1 MKQRKIIFSLFIFQ
15 SLLFSQTHYERAFNS
30 SINDWQFSAGVDGA
44 IGSVSNPA
52 TLGIEHGTDLWYT
65 NFLREGNFLE
75 HNFFVQAPFLFTNF
89 GASYRKAYD
98 TNVKNSADLYG
109 FGFGV
114 GSSSFSF
121 GYTADFFVHKSE
133 EATLSNIG
141 FLVRPS
147 RMFSLSYV
155 VKNFNVPS
163 ISAFTFAR
171 QQILGVGIRPTNT
184 DVVSLFFDAKSTSG
198 NFSKAHLHAGMD
210 VKIFPGIHILASYHD
225 DKNSSFAALPA
236 KLYSVG
242 LRIDFS
248 QASIFAS
255 TTTGKNYIPG
265 TSLALHFS
273 NDIQQTIFPQSALLA
288 EITIEGEYDDFDEPG
303 NIFSEGKQGL
313 QTVIAELDK
322 AANDKSIGGV
332 LLNIRP
338 FTTSYAIFGMNGGV
352 QELKNAIERVKANGK
367 PVVVFLSSFASLQEL
382 YLASAA
388 DNIVMPQYGFLLGYG
403 ISYSSLK
410 YKYMLKKFG
419 VDMRTYTAGKFKS
432 ALNSMSDT
440 LSPWKVEELNTIAD
454 DLYAEMIRQMKE
466 GRKNHVDEKAI
477 DTLSGIMYPQ
487 QAKSAKIID
496 EIGWYEDAK
505 KLLYNMVSSPYQM
518 WENGEVAEINADDIE
533 TVSMSER
540 KHWNASWNEM
550 PTIAVIGVYGGI
562 TQGESLSPGGIPL
575 PFLSRERSSGSK
587 TVSEQLEN
595 AMEDDNVKAIILR
608 VDSPGGDGIASDDIY
623 RTIQKVRE
631 KKLVVVSMG
640 SLAASG
646 GYYVS
651 CTGAK
656 IFANPATLTAS
667 IGVISQIPYYYE
679 LFDTLDIW
687 EKNFSRGTYS
697 NVLNLYESPN
707 PEGEKL
713 LVNAL
718 NVFYEGFLQRIMEG
732 RKLKEADVR
741 EHAQGRIWTGVK
753 AKEKNLI
760 DEFGGLYDAVQYVK
774 KETELGDECSV
785 KFYRVPSGGLNPFSF
800 VGAMFSDKEKN
811 ALWNLFEKR
820 KITVEF

>member
-1 MKQRKIIFSLFIFQ
+1 M
-15 SLLFSQTHYERAFNS
+15 NP

-44 IGSVSNPA
+44 IGSVANPA
-52 TLGIEHGTDLWYT
+52 SLGIDRNTDLWYT

-75 HNFFVQAPFLFTNF
+75 HNFFVQAPFLVTNF

-98 TNVKNSADLYG
+98 NDVKNSADMYG
-109 FGFGV
+109 FGFGI
-114 GSSSFSF
+114 GSPSFAF

-133 EATLSNIG
+133 EATLSNVG

-163 ISAFTFAR
+163 TSSFTFAR
-171 QQILGVGIRPTNT
+171 EQILGVGIRPSNT
-184 DVVSLFFDAKSTSG
+184 DVVSLFFDAKSSSE
-198 NFSKAHLHAGMD
+198 NFSKANLHAGMD
-210 VKIFPGIHILASYHD
+210 VKILPGIHLLASYHD
-225 DKNSSFAALPA
+225 YKNSAPA
-236 KLYSVG
+236 VVPEKLYSVG

-248 QASIFAS
+248 QASLLSS
-255 TTTGKNYIPG
+255 TTAGNNYHPG

-273 NDIQQTIFPQSALLA
+273 QDIQQTIFPQSALLA
-288 EITIEGEYDDFDEPG
+288 EIEIEGAYEDFDEPG
-303 NIFSEGKQGL
+303 NIFSEGKKGL
-313 QTVIAELDK
+313 QTLIAELDR
-322 AANDKSIGGV
+322 AANDKSVGGV

-338 FTTSYAIFGMNGGV
+338 FTTSYAIFGMNGSV
-352 QELKNAIERVKANGK
+352 QELKNAVERVKAKGK
-367 PVVVFLSSFASLQEL
+367 PVVAFLSSFASLQEL

-388 DNIVMPQYGFLLGYG
+388 DKIVMPHYGFLLGYG

-419 VDMRTYTAGKFKS
+419 VDVRTYTAGKFKS

-440 LSPWKVEELNTIAD
+440 LSSWKVEELNTIAD

-466 GRKNHVDEKAI
+466 GRNNRVEENAL
-477 DTLSGIMYPQ
+477 DTLSGIMYPM
-487 QAKSAKIID
+487 QAKAAKIID

-505 KLLYNMVSSPYQM
+505 KLLYELVASPYQM
-518 WENGEVAEINADDIE
+518 WENGEVAEIDADAIE
-533 TVSMSER
+533 TISLRER
-540 KHWNASWNEM
+540 KKRNTTWNEL
-550 PTIAVIGVYGGI
+550 PTIAIIGVYGGI
-562 TQGESLSPGGIPL
+562 AQGESQPPGGIPL
-575 PFLSRERSSGSK
+575 PFLSRERVSGSK
-587 TVSEQLEN
+587 TVTEQLER
-595 AMEDDNVKAIILR
+595 ALKDDNVQAIILR

-667 IGVISQIPYYYE
+667 IGVISQIPYFYE
-679 LFDTLDIW
+679 LFDTLDVW
-687 EKNFSRGTYS
+687 EKSFSRGTYS
-697 NVLNLYESPN
+697 HFLNLYEPPN
-707 PEGEKL
+707 PEGEKM

-718 NVFYEGFLQRIMEG
+718 NVFYEGFLQRIIDG

-741 EHAQGRIWTGVK
+741 EHAQGRIWTGRK

-760 DEFGGLYDAVQYVK
+760 DDFGGLYDAVLYVK
-774 KETELGDECSV
+774 KEMDLGDECSV
-785 KFYRVPSGGLNPFSF
+785 KFYGVPGGGLNPFSF
-800 VGAMFSDKEKN
+800 VSALFSENEKSV
-811 ALWNLFEKR
+811 LWNLFEKR
-820 KITVEF
+820 RITVEF